1 MKLFLL
7 CSVLAVGAMAD
18 LWYVKNPTKK
28 DSVCAMVESKPKLS
42 IQQGNTSFTLDIVN
56 ATVTGTC
63 FGVVPVNDLHH
74 ANTMTVAF
82 FPDGQFENATDDTW
96 KLTLYFIKG
105 ENQYQLYNWTLEVH
119 PTSKYNVSGLY
130 QRALNSTTYS
140 AAVLHAITCHSLP
153 LNFEDGVQVVLGEAR
168 AVAFEDFSAPVWPK
182 DLENDVCPADK
193 PDKPDKPEKPKT
205 SAVVPIIVGCFLVGL
220 VVSVFVAYLI
230 GRHRNRTRG
239 YASV

>member
-28 DSVCAMVESKPKLS
+28 DSVCAMVESKPTLS
-42 IQQGNTSFTLDIVN
+42 IHQGNTSFTLDIVN

-63 FGVVPVNDLHH
+63 YDVVPVNGLQHG
-74 ANTMTVAF
+74 NIMTVAF
-82 FPDGQFENATDDTW
+82 FPDGPIPNITDTW
-96 KLTLYFIKG
+96 KLTLQFVKI
-105 ENQYQLYNWTLEVH
+105 ENEYQLANWTLEVH
-119 PTSKYNVSGLY
+119 PTEKYNVSGVY

-168 AVAFEDFSAPVWPK
+168 AVAFEDFDTPVWPK
-182 DLENDVCPADK
+182 GLENDVCPADL
-193 PDKPDKPEKPKT
+193 PDKPKT